1 MHPDRMRWLRT
12 WKFRSGGS
20 SRATA
25 RTTTRTSAVEV
36 APPRAS
42 RIRTSRRTD
51 VRLWLGLILVVGSM
65 FLGAHLLSQDSPT
78 VTVWQASRD
87 LSAGAPA
94 QHLQPVTVALGSVSG
109 DYLPVEERPT
119 GQLRF
124 PIAEGELIPRSAL
137 TDESD
142 APTRIVT
149 VGVDPLHAPIDLTAG
164 DRVDVWSTPS
174 DNPMSGPASGAD
186 VIVGPSLVL
195 ENVLVEQVSAD
206 SMGSRL
212 AVVVRVAPEDVAT
225 LVRASRAGVIDLV
238 SVPALSQGLAS

>member
-1 MHPDRMRWLRT
+1 MQSLKRWKL
-12 WKFRSGGS
+12 RSGA
-20 SRATA
+20 ATKNSDVI
-25 RTTTRTSAVEV
+25 T
-36 APPRAS
+36 PRAN

-51 VRLWLGLILVVGSM
+51 VRLWLGLVLVVGSM
-65 FLGAHLLSQDSPT
+65 FAGAHLMSRDAPT

-94 QHLQPVTVALGSVSG
+94 AHVQPVTVALGSVSA
-109 DYLPVEERPT
+109 DYLPIEEQPV

-137 TDESD
+137 IEANDE
-142 APTRIVT
+142 PTRIVT
-149 VGVDPLHAPIDLTAG
+149 VGVDPLHAPIELAAG

-174 DNPMSGPASGAD
+174 DTPMSGPVSATDGTL
-186 VIVGPSLVL
+186 GPTLVL
-195 ENVLVEQVSAD
+195 ENVLVEVVSAD

-225 LVRASRAGVIDLV
+225 VVQASRSGVIDLV
-238 SVPALSQGLAS
+238 SVPATSQDLPS